1 MLKEQYALKPID
13 SELAT
18 INVSLAARQILEPAY
33 AWTTATTSPYPI
45 VSLISSIAEDERALD
60 RFQENARLNQ
70 HDVGRFL
77 KQPVTE
83 EDVLPVLQ
91 KSEIAPVGWQLL
103 GAYLIR
109 ISKKEPLLVPFMD
122 ALAHLKVDAI
132 GVFIAMTSP
141 TMTNVLPTLI
151 EQVARLLARW
161 LPDLPELDHEPT
173 DAETWLP
180 AYALIPVES
189 TQLGIS
195 VMVPVAL
202 LDWLS
207 AHQDALADL
216 TDDKRVG
223 LMQLLN
229 QETDDDTKIVR
240 EWLERNDDDGQTLS
254 RLLFEL

>member
-18 INVSLAARQILEPAY
+18 IQVSLAARQILEPAY
-33 AWTTATTSPYPI
+33 AWTTAMTSPYPI
-45 VSLISSIAEDERALD
+45 VSLISYIAEDERALD
-60 RFQENARLNQ
+60 RFKENARLNQ

-91 KSEIAPVGWQLL
+91 KSEITPVGWQLL
-103 GAYLIR
+103 GAYLIQ

-122 ALAHLKVDAI
+122 ALTRLKVDAI

-141 TMTNVLPTLI
+141 TMTDVLPTLI

-173 DAETWLP
+173 DGETWLP

-216 TDDKRVG
+216 KGDKRVA

-229 QETDDDTKIVR
+229 QETDDDTQIVR
-240 EWLERNDDDGQTLS
+240 EWLARNDDDGQTLS